1 MNSDLIDLLWEGLLE
16 TLYMVFWS
24 SLFALAMGIVLGV
37 TLVVTLVVTEKGGI
51 LEAPKLHKTIGT
63 IINSVR
69 SLPLI
74 ILIVLLL
81 PLSRLIVGTTLGPTA
96 AIVSLS
102 IGAAP
107 FLGRIIES
115 ALKEVSAGKIEAAKS
130 VGATPFTIIFRVLI
144 PEAMPALVRG
154 ITIGIIGITEFTAVA
169 GAIGAG
175 GLGSLAIRFGYQRFR
190 EDVLIATVLII
201 IVLVQLIQWSGDFL
215 VKSINKKR
223 YKFE

>member
-1 MNSDLIDLLWEGLLE
+1 MRDDLIDLLWEGLRQ

-24 SLFALAMGIVLGV
+24 SIFALAIGLALGV
-37 TLVVTLVVTEKGGI
+37 TLVVTDKGGI
-51 LEAPKLHKTIGT
+51 LQAPKLNKVLSF

-69 SLPLI
+69 SLPFI

-81 PLSRLIVGTTLGPTA
+81 PFARWVVGTTLGPTA

-107 FLGRIIES
+107 FLGRIIENS
-115 ALKEVSAGKIEAAKS
+115 LKEVGAGKIEAAKS
-130 VGATPFTIIFRVLI
+130 VGASPWTIIFRVLI
-144 PEAMPALVRG
+144 PEALPALVRG
-154 ITIGIIGITEFTAVA
+154 MTIAVIGIVEFTAVA

-190 EDVLIATVLII
+190 EDILFATVVVI
-201 IVLVQLIQWSGDFL
+201 IVLVQGIQWTGDGIAKAIRRRRFTP
-215 VKSINKKR
+215 
-223 YKFE
+223 E

>member
-24 SLFALAMGIVLGV
+24 SLFALIMGIMLG
-37 TLVVTLVVTEKGGI
+37 VTLVVTEKGSI
-51 LEAPKLHKTIGT
+51 FPVPKLNKAIATL
-63 IINSVR
+63 INAVR
-69 SLPLI
+69 SLPFI

-81 PLSRLIVGTTLGPTA
+81 PLSRFIVGTTLGPTA

-107 FLGRIIES
+107 FLSRIIENS
-115 ALKEVSAGKIEAAKS
+115 LKEVGTGKIEAAKS
-130 VGATPFTIIFRVLI
+130 VGASPFTIIFRVLI
-144 PEAMPALVRG
+144 PEALPALVRG

-190 EDVLIATVLII
+190 EDILISTVLLII
-201 IVLVQLIQWSGDFL
+201 LLVQIIQWSGDS
-215 VKSINKKR
+215 VAKSLLKKR

>member
-1 MNSDLIDLLWEGLLE
+1 MRDDLPDLLWEGLQE

-24 SLFALAMGIVLGV
+24 SLFALAIGIILG
-37 TLVVTLVVTEKGGI
+37 VTLVVTEKGGI
-51 LEAPKLHKTIGT
+51 LQAPKLNKAIGT
-63 IINSVR
+63 VINGVR

-81 PLSRLIVGTTLGPTA
+81 PLSRLIVGTSLGPTA

-115 ALKEVSAGKIEAAKS
+115 SLKEVSAGKIEAAIS

-144 PEAMPALVRG
+144 PEALPALVRG

-190 EDVLIATVLII
+190 EDILIATVII
-201 IVLVQLIQWSGDFL
+201 IILLVQLIQWTGDYIA
-215 VKSINKKR
+215 KSISKKR

>member
-1 MNSDLIDLLWEGLLE
+1 MRDDLIDLLWKGLLE

-24 SLFALAMGIVLGV
+24 SLFALVLGM
-37 TLVVTLVVTEKGGI
+37 TLGVTLVVTEKGGI
-51 LEAPKLHKTIGT
+51 LEAPRLHKVISTL
-63 IINSVR
+63 INSVR
-69 SLPLI
+69 SLPFI

-81 PLSRLIVGTTLGPTA
+81 PLSRWVVGTTLGPTA

-107 FLGRIIES
+107 FLGRIIENT
-115 ALKEVSAGKIEAAKS
+115 LKEVSPGKVEAAKS
-130 VGATPFTIIFRVLI
+130 IGAPPLTIIFHVLI
-144 PEAMPALVRG
+144 PEALPALVRG

-190 EDVLIATVLII
+190 EDVLFATVILII
-201 IVLVQLIQWSGDFL
+201 LLVQLIQWGGDFIAGQI
-215 VKSINKKR
+215 SKKR

>member
-1 MNSDLIDLLWEGLLE
+1 MRDDLPELLREGLIE

-24 SLFALAMGIVLGV
+24 SLFALVLGIALGIL
-37 TLVVTLVVTEKGGI
+37 LVVTDRGHI
-51 LEAPKLHKTIGT
+51 WEAPFLHKTVGT
-63 IINSVR
+63 LINCVR
-69 SLPLI
+69 SLPFI

-107 FLGRIIES
+107 FLGRVIENS
-115 ALKEVSAGKIEAAKS
+115 LKEVSHGKIEAALS
-130 VGATPFTIIFRVLI
+130 IGASPWTIIFRVLI
-144 PEAMPALVRG
+144 PEALPALIRG
-154 ITIGIIGITEFTAVA
+154 ITIAIIAITEFTAVA

-190 EDVLIATVLII
+190 VDVLFATVILII
-201 IVLVQLIQWSGDFL
+201 ALVALIQWSGD
-215 VKSINKKR
+215 SIARAIRRKR
-223 YKFE
+223 FKPE

>member
-1 MNSDLIDLLWEGLLE
+1 MRADLIDLLWKGLLE

-24 SLFALAMGIVLGV
+24 SLFALVLGM
-37 TLVVTLVVTEKGGI
+37 TLGVTLVVTEKGGI
-51 LEAPKLHKTIGT
+51 LEAPRLHKVISTL
-63 IINSVR
+63 INSVR
-69 SLPLI
+69 SLPFI

-81 PLSRLIVGTTLGPTA
+81 PLSRWVVGTTLGPTA

-107 FLGRIIES
+107 FLGRIIENT
-115 ALKEVSAGKIEAAKS
+115 LKEVSPGKVEAAKS
-130 VGATPFTIIFRVLI
+130 IGAPPFTIIFHVLI
-144 PEAMPALVRG
+144 PEALPALVRG

-190 EDVLIATVLII
+190 EDVLFATVILII
-201 IVLVQLIQWSGDFL
+201 LLVQLIQWGGDFIAGQI
-215 VKSINKKR
+215 SKKR

>member
-1 MNSDLIDLLWEGLLE
+1 MNADLVDLLWEGLLE

-24 SLFALAMGIVLGV
+24 SLFALLIGMVLGI
-37 TLVVTLVVTEKGGI
+37 TLVVTEKGGL
-51 LEAPKLHKTIGT
+51 LESPKLSKVIGS
-63 IINSVR
+63 IINGVR
-69 SLPLI
+69 SFPFI

-81 PLSRLIVGTTLGPTA
+81 PLSRLIVGTSLGPTA

-107 FLGRIIES
+107 FLARIIENS
-115 ALKEVSAGKIEAAKS
+115 LKEVSAGKMEAAKS
-130 VGATPFTIIFRVLI
+130 VGASPITIIFRVLI

-154 ITIGIIGITEFTAVA
+154 VTIGIIGITEFTAVA

-190 EDVLIATVLII
+190 EDVLIATVII
-201 IVLVQLIQWSGDFL
+201 IILLVQVIQWSGDSI
-215 VKSINKKR
+215 VKAIHKKR

>member
-1 MNSDLIDLLWEGLLE
+1 MRDDLIDLLWEGLRQ

-24 SLFALAMGIVLGV
+24 SIFALALGLALGV
-37 TLVVTLVVTEKGGI
+37 TLVVTDKGGI
-51 LEAPKLHKTIGT
+51 LQAPKLNKVLSF

-69 SLPLI
+69 SLPFI

-81 PLSRLIVGTTLGPTA
+81 PFARWVVGTTLGPTA

-107 FLGRIIES
+107 FLGRIIENS
-115 ALKEVSAGKIEAAKS
+115 LKEVGAGKIEAAKS
-130 VGATPFTIIFRVLI
+130 VGASPWTIIFRVLI
-144 PEAMPALVRG
+144 PEALPALVRG
-154 ITIGIIGITEFTAVA
+154 MTIAVIGIVEFTAVA

-190 EDVLIATVLII
+190 EDILFATVVVI
-201 IVLVQLIQWSGDFL
+201 IVLVQGIQWTGDGIAKAIRRRRFTP
-215 VKSINKKR
+215 
-223 YKFE
+223 E

>member
-1 MNSDLIDLLWEGLLE
+1 MNNDLVDLLWEGLLE

-37 TLVVTLVVTEKGGI
+37 TLVVTEKGGI
-51 LEAPKLHKTIGT
+51 LEAPKLHKAIGT
-63 IINSVR
+63 VINGVR

-190 EDVLIATVLII
+190 EDVLIATVLLII
-201 IVLVQLIQWSGDFL
+201 LLVQLIQWSGDFL

>member
-1 MNSDLIDLLWEGLLE
+1 MRDDLIELLWEGLLE

-24 SLFALAMGIVLGV
+24 SLFALAIGIVLG
-37 TLVVTLVVTEKGGI
+37 VTLVVTEKGGI
-51 LEAPKLHKTIGT
+51 LEAPKLNRVIGT
-63 IINSVR
+63 VINGVR

-81 PLSRLIVGTTLGPTA
+81 PLSRLIVGTSLGPTA

-107 FLGRIIES
+107 LLGRIIETS
-115 ALKEVSAGKIEAAKS
+115 LKEVSAGKIEAAKS
-130 VGATPFTIIFRVLI
+130 VGAAPFTIIFRVLI
-144 PEAMPALVRG
+144 PEALPAIVRG

-190 EDVLIATVLII
+190 EDVLIATVIVII
-201 IVLVQLIQWSGDFL
+201 LLVQLIQWTGDSIA
-215 VKSINKKR
+215 KSINKKR

>member
-1 MNSDLIDLLWEGLLE
+1 MRDDLIDLLWKGFLE

-24 SLFALAMGIVLGV
+24 SLFALVLGM
-37 TLVVTLVVTEKGGI
+37 TLGVTLVVTEKGGI
-51 LEAPKLHKTIGT
+51 LEAPRLHKVISTL
-63 IINSVR
+63 INSVR
-69 SLPLI
+69 SLPFI

-81 PLSRLIVGTTLGPTA
+81 PLSRWVVGTTLGPTA

-107 FLGRIIES
+107 FLGRIIENT
-115 ALKEVSAGKIEAAKS
+115 LKEVNPGKVEAAKS
-130 VGATPFTIIFRVLI
+130 IGAPPFTIIFHVLI
-144 PEAMPALVRG
+144 PEALPALVRG

-190 EDVLIATVLII
+190 EDVLFATVILII
-201 IVLVQLIQWSGDFL
+201 LLVQLIQWGGDFIAGQI
-215 VKSINKKR
+215 SKKR